1 MKNRRLYQGN
11 TLVLMIAFVSVLLL
25 SVAVFVMFY
34 IQGIGTHKQAQNAI
48 DAAALQAAKDIGEI
62 YIDTNEGSYFGPVGV
77 SDNMPPG
84 NDTNKRPIVGIN
96 TLMATIRL
104 DALIAEQL
112 GSSTML
118 VLAREDYEKARAT
131 SSKLQQKIIKACAGQ
146 VVKDRNG
153 HDINI

>member
-11 TLVLMIAFVSVLLL
+11 TLVLMIAFVSVVLL

-131 SSKLQQKIIKACAGQ
+131 SSKL
-146 VVKDRNG
+146 
-153 HDINI
+153 